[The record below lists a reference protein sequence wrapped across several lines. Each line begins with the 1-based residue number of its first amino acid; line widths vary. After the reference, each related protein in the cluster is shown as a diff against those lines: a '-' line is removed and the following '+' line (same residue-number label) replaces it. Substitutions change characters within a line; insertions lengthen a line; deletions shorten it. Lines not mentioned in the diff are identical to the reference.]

1 MNPADASIERKAA
14 RSTTWSNLIGVLY
27 RPTGQSKMEPA
38 RISQFYAEEIV
49 DKDESVSIINNQE
62 E

>member
-1 MNPADASIERKAA
+1 
-14 RSTTWSNLIGVLY
+14 
-27 RPTGQSKMEPA
+27 MEPA